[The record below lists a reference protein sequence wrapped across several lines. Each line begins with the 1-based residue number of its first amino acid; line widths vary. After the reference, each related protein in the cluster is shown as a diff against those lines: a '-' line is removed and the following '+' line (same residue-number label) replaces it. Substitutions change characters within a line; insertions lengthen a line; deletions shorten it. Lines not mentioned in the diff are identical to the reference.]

1 MDPSVLLK
9 DQELRKF
16 HTLESMHHWSKI
28 APKSK
33 FVICDGSGFD
43 FSTILKQEFPHLQI
57 ECLSFMNDADLVKK
71 HGKGFG
77 EGEIIRYALDHSNY
91 LKESNWFA
99 KCTAKLWVENFQ
111 DCVLAWNDRLACKP
125 FFSNVFSFRKMS
137 LDYVDTRFYLVKKAF
152 YLQYL
157 STAHI
162 ELGGDR
168 GISIEDKYLDLI
180 KEHDLRNIF
189 MKNPPIIAGVGGGS
203 ARYYNTSSFRRIKE
217 ILRSR
222 ITSMNP
228 RYRDFFIS

>member
-9 DQELRKF
+9 DQELRIF
-16 HTLESMHHWSKI
+16 HTLESIHHWSKI
-28 APKSK
+28 APQNK
-33 FVICDGSGFD
+33 FVICDGSKFD

-57 ECLSFMNDADLVKK
+57 ECLSFMNDANLVKK

-77 EGEIIRYALDHSNY
+77 EGEIIRYALDRSHY

-111 DCVLAWNDRLACKP
+111 DCVLAWNNRLVCTP

-137 LDYVDTRFYLVKKAF
+137 LDYVDTRFYLVKKSF
-152 YLQYL
+152 YLQHL
-157 STAHI
+157 SAVHI
-162 ELGGDR
+162 DLGGDS
-168 GISIEDKYLDLI
+168 GVSIEDKYLELI
-180 KEHDLRNIF
+180 QENHLRNIF
-189 MKNPPIIAGVGGGS
+189 MKNPPVIAGVGGGS
-203 ARYYNTSSFRRIKE
+203 GKYYNTSPLRRIKE

-222 ITSMNP
+222 IASLDP